1 MIEEGCLTSDLF
13 SMGCTID
20 PTNMHN
26 CDIRRGAFLE
36 CRDLLWPFAG
46 KSYIFISICE
56 LRPIHAALQCVVSQV
71 DGCGE
76 CSISPLW
83 SSELRGQANHHA
95 IYMGW
100 MYFFKKVN
108 LMQLTSIGCTLVR
121 DVLFFHLKRL
131 QGTNSQKYE
140 ARCNNPISDAHNYI
154 IPTLF
159 WDCPTKPS
167 QIDWDPSPNWE
178 GNAHHPELSA
188 AKR

>member
-20 PTNMHN
+20 PTNMQN
-26 CDIRRGAFLE
+26 CDIRAGAFLE

-56 LRPIHAALQCVVSQV
+56 LRPMHAALQCVVSQV

-83 SSELRGQANHHA
+83 SSDLPGQANHHA

-108 LMQLTSIGCTLVR
+108 SM
-121 DVLFFHLKRL
+121 
-131 QGTNSQKYE
+131 
-140 ARCNNPISDAHNYI
+140 
-154 IPTLF
+154 
-159 WDCPTKPS
+159 
-167 QIDWDPSPNWE
+167 QIDLHLGARWSEMCSFFIWKDSK
-178 GNAHHPELSA
+178 ELT
-188 AKR
+188 AKNMRPGAIIQYLMPTIT